1 MTPMKHLWIA
11 ACLAAAVA
19 IGAGGSA
26 GASQDFTCSPP
37 AGNED
42 HYHPAVSVTPDIG
55 AVGDTVEVDGTGWRR
70 QQGCQADLWVV
81 RPNVGNVHLGTAFV
95 DARGEFAFAPYV
107 VLAED
112 VGTYTTFTVAF
123 EVCVALHD
131 HCQQT
136 FFTIRP
142 VF

>member
-1 MTPMKHLWIA
+1 MKRLCLA
-11 ACLAAAVA
+11 ACLAAVVA
-19 IGAGGSA
+19 IGAGGWA
-26 GASQDFTCSPP
+26 GADQDFTCSPP

-55 AVGDTVEVDGTGWRR
+55 AVGDTVQVSGTGWRR
-70 QQGCQADLWVV
+70 QRGCQADYWVLRPDTGAV
-81 RPNVGNVHLGTAFV
+81 RLGTTFV

-107 VLAED
+107 VLAGD
-112 VGTYTTFTVAF
+112 VLPFPEYAVAF
-123 EVCVALHD
+123 EVCVELHS

-142 VF
+142 IF